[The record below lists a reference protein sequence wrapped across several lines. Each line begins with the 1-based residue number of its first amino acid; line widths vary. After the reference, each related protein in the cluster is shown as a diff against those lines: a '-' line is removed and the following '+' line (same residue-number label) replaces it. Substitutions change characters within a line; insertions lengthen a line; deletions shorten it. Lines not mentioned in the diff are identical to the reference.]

1 MLALFSRFWMGL
13 RLLKARARHS
23 TVRFKTADLPGLYR
37 RFDDAG
43 IPYVVLRWAD
53 ELPLSPAEERGHA
66 RDVDHLVGNDTLDRI
81 CRISSAQP
89 GPVSCDYYTA
99 GGQRG
104 GAYRGMPYY
113 MPALAA
119 RILARRVRH
128 PNGVWVPCPAD
139 AYHAYLYHL
148 VYHKGHLSGIDTG
161 LGLPTTPQATRD
173 YAAEVRRLAAAA
185 GEAVPETFTLLG
197 FHEYLR
203 AVGWAM
209 AYDLMPRWG
218 DRHPVLRALEQ
229 LESERDAALAQRAR
243 NLTVFVL
250 RDDCGGERGE
260 TIARAM
266 IGERFAILREV
277 RLSPEAQARVV
288 SQTRGGNWVEKGRT
302 HPVLPTL
309 AFLCRNADVPG
320 PLPVPM
326 SPAKLRR
333 RYPHVAHTDV
343 LIKRVIRDRVAQL
356 DGVLPGAVVIHAT
369 DNPLEAVST
378 LRAVLGPDLDAFLA
392 AST

>member
-1 MLALFSRFWMGL
+1 MSPILARLWMGL
-13 RLLKARARHS
+13 RLMKARMRHS
-23 TVRFKTADLPGLYR
+23 TVRFKTGNLAGLYR
-37 RFDDAG
+37 KFDEASM
-43 IPYVVLRWAD
+43 PYVVLRWAD
-53 ELPLSPAEERGHA
+53 ELPLTSESEHDHP

-81 CRISSAQP
+81 CQISAYQP

-128 PNGVWVPCPAD
+128 PNGVWVPCPSD

-148 VYHKGHLSGIDTG
+148 VYHKGQLSGIETG
-161 LGLPTTPQATRD
+161 LGLPTAPQASRD

-185 GEAVPETFTLLG
+185 GEPVPSPFTLRG

-203 AVGWAM
+203 TAGWAM
-209 AYDLMPRWG
+209 ATDLMPRWG
-218 DRHPVLRALEQ
+218 DRHPVLCALEK
-229 LESERDAALAQRAR
+229 LEAERDASLAARAHD
-243 NLTVFVL
+243 LTVFVL
-250 RDDCGGERGE
+250 RDDCGGEPGE
-260 TIARAM
+260 AIARAM
-266 IGERFAILREV
+266 IGERFTILREV
-277 RLSPEAQARVV
+277 RLASEAQARVV
-288 SQTRGGNWVEKGRT
+288 SQTRGGNWVEKGR
-302 HPVLPTL
+302 PSAVLPTL
-309 AFLCRNADVPG
+309 AFLCRNARVPG
-320 PLPVPM
+320 PLPVSM

-333 RYPHVAHTDV
+333 RYPHVSHTDV

-356 DGVLPGAVVIHAT
+356 EGVSSGAVVIHAT

-378 LRAVLGPDLDAFLA
+378 LRAVLGPDLEAFLA
-392 AST
+392 SVA